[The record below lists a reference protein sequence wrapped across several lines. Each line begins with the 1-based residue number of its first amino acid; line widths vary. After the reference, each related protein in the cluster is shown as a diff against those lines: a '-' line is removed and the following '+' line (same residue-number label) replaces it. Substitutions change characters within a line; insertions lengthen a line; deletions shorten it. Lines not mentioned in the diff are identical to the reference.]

1 MSHIIQAYIEEKTF
15 PKTDTTILR
24 NLSLEIDA
32 GETLVIVGK
41 SGAGKS
47 SLLNILGLID
57 SDFKGTYTLFDTPVA
72 SLDDKT
78 KAAWRNQRIGFVLQE
93 SALIQS
99 MTIEENIKLPL
110 IYATRD
116 DELRAKASFDEI
128 VDSLELRSV
137 LKKTP
142 LECSGGERSR
152 SVFARGILMKPELVL
167 ADEPTASLDGEN
179 KEALIELL
187 FNLNKEY
194 GTTII
199 TVTHDMEFAERHQR
213 IITIV
218 KEG

>member
-1 MSHIIQAYIEEKTF
+1 MSHIIQAHIEEKTF

-24 NLSLEIDA
+24 ILSLEGNA
-32 GETLVIVGK
+32 GETLAIVGK

-57 SDFKGTYTLFDTPVA
+57 SDFKGVYTLFDTSVA

-110 IYATRD
+110 IYATND
-116 DELRAKASFDEI
+116 DEKRAKATFDEI
-128 VDSLELRSV
+128 VDSLELRPV

-179 KEALIELL
+179 KEALIQLL

-199 TVTHDMEFAERHQR
+199 TVTHDLEFAQRHQR